1 MFRGIT
7 QEWNWDSSV
16 DAAARLQTGR
26 SDFRTPEG
34 VRNFSVLQNLQIDRV
49 AYATSYWLSFL
60 GVKSH
65 RVTNHIVGGGGKFF
79 GFIRTGPKAHPA
91 PVQWISGL
99 FHWVRA
105 ARAWRWPLW
114 GRSWQ
119 WLGLCLH
126 VPYVPVWDV
135 TRQLYLLNLTQYG
148 NIRILCSS

>member
-65 RVTNHIVGGGGKFF
+65 RVTNHIVGGEGNSSDSSG
-79 GFIRTGPKAHPA
+79 PA
-91 PVQWISGL
+91 PRHTQPLYSEYRVSFTGL
-99 FHWVRA
+99 EQLERGA
-105 ARAWRWPLW
+105 D
-114 GRSWQ
+114 RSEA
-119 WLGLCLH
+119 G
-126 VPYVPVWDV
+126 VD
-135 TRQLYLLNLTQYG
+135 NG
-148 NIRILCSS
+148 